1 MAFRNPIAPLLGA
14 FTPQQPDPYQS
25 LLGDYYD
32 PKREALSWLG
42 GNLAGVGMGLASGK
56 PGAWATGGIQGGQD
70 AIEDYR
76 RQALAGYGLQ
86 QRKDQQD
93 YQKQQDAEAQAWRE
107 KTFEED
113 ARRYGMDYALR
124 KQEVESQ
131 QEWNGI
137 ARGHQQK
144 QWEQQDQLRQGQT
157 NAVTDWTNNFKS
169 QGGDLFSPE
178 MQLGLRQAGV
188 SGVNPTDTVR
198 YNAAKPFMQ
207 AGDAQNAFDVITSPA
222 ASSGFAAQVN
232 DRKSAA
238 VQMGLSP
245 DDPAYQSYVLTGKM
259 PREDQAPLTA
269 TDKKAILEA
278 DEAVQANEQ
287 TIELLTSVIKPD
299 QSGKTLNDR
308 AGSGSTAGLQALFAR
323 NDPTGFFNDQKGEA
337 TTELQNIILT
347 QALGSLK
354 SIFGGNPTEGERAIL
369 TDLQASV
376 DKTPNERKPIIDRA
390 IAAANRRLAFNQQRA
405 DSLRGGTYYKAGVQ
419 PLSGPSVD
427 DLVNQYTK

>member
-86 QRKDQQD
+86 QRKQEYD
-93 YQKQQDAEAQAWRE
+93 YQQQQRQEEAAARKAQEDAQAAWFANPDD
-107 KTFEED
+107 KNLFAKAYPTQYASQYAQTLFPGQEEP
-113 ARRYGMDYALR
+113 
-124 KQEVESQ
+124 K
-131 QEWNGI
+131 
-137 ARGHQQK
+137 
-144 QWEQQDQLRQGQT
+144 
-157 NAVTDWTNNFKS
+157 
-169 QGGDLFSPE
+169 
-178 MQLGLRQAGV
+178 
-188 SGVNPTDTVR
+188 R
-198 YNAAKPFMQ
+198 YNVGGALVDAAGNIIYKDQ
-207 AGDAQNAFDVITSPA
+207 
-222 ASSGFAAQVN
+222 AAQSGISADV
-232 DRKSAA
+232 DQRKNAA
-238 VQMGLSP
+238 AQMGLSP
-245 DDPAYQSYVLTGKM
+245 DDPAYKSFVLTGRM
-259 PREDQAPLTA
+259 PREDQAPLSA
-269 TDKKAILEA
+269 TDKKAVLEA
-278 DEAVQANEQ
+278 DEAVQANQQ

-308 AGSGSTAGLQALFAR
+308 AGSGSTAGLQAFVAR

-390 IAAANRRLAFNQQRA
+390 IAAANRRLAFNKQRA
-405 DSLRGGTYYKAGVQ
+405 DALRGGTYYKAGAQ
-419 PLSGPSVD
+419 PSSGPSVD
-427 DLVNQYTK
+427 DLVSQYTK